1 MNYILR
7 ISTSFT
13 STWMNS
19 SEDLQDEIEFD
30 GEYINVYRL
39 LDYGQV
45 LEVEDAEEIVKL
57 AKQVTDNKTD

>member
-1 MNYILR
+1 
-7 ISTSFT
+7 
-13 STWMNS
+13 MNS

-30 GEYINVYRL
+30 GEYIFVYRL

>member
-1 MNYILR
+1 
-7 ISTSFT
+7 
-13 STWMNS
+13 MNS